1 MKLTAKHCNCNT
13 YLMTVVIEK
22 IRNNIKIDK
31 GRLYQI
37 VDRHKVLV

>member
-1 MKLTAKHCNCNT
+1 MKTTANLCAIIHARDLVT
-13 YLMTVVIEK
+13 EK

-37 VDRHKVLV
+37 VDRHKELA